1 MITRFVLIEPRADA
15 EGMELVFITLLVL
28 VGPLAL
34 LLGADSRVD
43 ERMRLPE
50 WRRP

>member
-1 MITRFVLIEPRADA
+1 MITRFVLIEKRADA
-15 EGMELVFITLLVL
+15 EGMEIAFIILFVL

-43 ERMRLPE
+43 ERKRLPE
-50 WRRP
+50 WRRS